1 MPTQT
6 PLHPSAALLHSQ
18 PNAPWTAPKCS
29 RPYLEASS
37 NGYRKAFASSP
48 TSAPTSTSARSS
60 SVPRICFLIQDDN
73 STTMG
78 GAFLPQVNGSQLK
91 PALIDV
97 TQFPLAGEAR
107 DQNTVTVV
115 TVTGTIPSTNQT
127 LSCQWRVTVQNIDNN
142 LDGWYVWFTANNG
155 NTNYMESFDLQYPV
169 LGKFFG
175 VGSMTFLYNYAM
187 TLRSSLTATFK
198 RINASNATDS
208 SVLQT
213 IRVRGNNVSD
223 FVEYSDNPVSFPDYT
238 NRYQVEVKARGFIQT
253 ADVYV
258 FLFTQEKKLIT

>member
-1 MPTQT
+1 MQLQSREPNFANPNPLTPVRCPPALSAKCPVDRPKVFT
-6 PLHPSAALLHSQ
+6 PLSGSKLKWIQESLCKFSDF
-18 PNAPWTAPKCS
+18 
-29 RPYLEASS
+29 SS
-37 NGYRKAFASSP
+37 NCHFCP
-48 TSAPTSTSARSS
+48 EL
-60 SVPRICFLIQDDN
+60 ICPPDLFLIQDDN
-73 STTMG
+73 STTMGG

-115 TVTGTIPSTNQT
+115 TVTGANPSTNQT

-187 TLRSSLTATFK
+187 TLRSSLTATLK
-198 RINASNATDS
+198 RINASHATDS

-223 FVEYSDNPVSFPDYT
+223 FVEYSDNPVSFPDYR
-238 NRYQVEVKARGFIQT
+238 NRY
-253 ADVYV
+253 
-258 FLFTQEKKLIT
+258 